1 MRKTIIIEGNNISDV
16 ISFYNEINRV
26 FMQNEDWKL
35 GNSLDALND
44 LFYGGYGEIK
54 GKESVEL
61 IWKDISKSKSALGY
75 EATKAFYEEKLA
87 NPGTYNVKWAEE
99 KLAELERNE
108 GETYFDI
115 VLGIVKD
122 HPNIELLQQ

>member
-115 VLGIVKD
+115 VLSIVKD
-122 HPNIELLQQ
+122 HPNIELVQQ